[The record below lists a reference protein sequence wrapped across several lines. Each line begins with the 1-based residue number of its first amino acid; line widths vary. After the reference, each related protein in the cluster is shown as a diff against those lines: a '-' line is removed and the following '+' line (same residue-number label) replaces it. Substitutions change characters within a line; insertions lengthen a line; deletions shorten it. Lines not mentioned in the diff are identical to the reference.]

1 MSLMIRRSGA
11 ALALVALCLCAPAV
25 LAAAPSPA
33 TRNFEVISTDG
44 NRLVVRDETGIQ
56 EYTVPEDFRFTV
68 DGKELGAAEL
78 NPGMRG
84 TATLTDATSTRAVHV
99 THVKMGTVISQT
111 GRSVTIKGDDG
122 QIQRFTQ
129 SEADARDMQIL
140 VDGKPVRVFNLN
152 PGDRLEAT
160 IVTTGTPEILTAQA
174 LDESLAAAGEA
185 AESGATPAAASTAPE
200 PAPAAAREASSGDDA
215 APAVDADD
223 SSVSAVSLWML
234 VLLFVVVALFVY
246 FGLRNP
252 RAKPLPRP
260 ETRT

>member
-1 MSLMIRRSGA
+1 MTPTIRRTGA
-11 ALALVALCLCAPAV
+11 AIGLIALFLCAPAA

-44 NRLVVRDETGIQ
+44 IHLVVRDETGIQ
-56 EYTVPEDFRFTV
+56 EYTVPEDFKFTV

-129 SEADARDMQIL
+129 SEADARGMQIL

-185 AESGATPAAASTAPE
+185 AESGATRGEAAAAPE
-200 PAPAAAREASSGDDA
+200 PAPVAAREASSDEATTA
-215 APAVDADD
+215 ADVDD

-252 RAKPLPRP
+252 RVKPLPRP